1 MQSTEQ
7 IGSGVAWVTP
17 RREPARHMHARSA
30 GSGWDGGGD
39 VTSAPPLRPR
49 PPAISILLAVS
60 EPLKGQG
67 MATTTCSARSTTT
80 CDVHVAVAR
89 AVRRELIQPADQQI
103 EQTSPSVHPS
113 VAVT

>member
-1 MQSTEQ
+1 VQSTEQ

-39 VTSAPPLRPR
+39 VTSARPLRPR
-49 PPAISILLAVS
+49 PYPSSILLAVS

-67 MATTTCSARSTTT
+67 MATATCSARSTTT

-89 AVRRELIQPADQQI
+89 AVRGELIQ
-103 EQTSPSVHPS
+103 QTSRSSRPRRRSIHPS
-113 VAVT
+113 P